1 MRALLLLPLCALA
14 ACISIGGSDDRPAP
28 FSAAA
33 PPETGAADYPIA
45 IDLPAGSYRL
55 DPRHASVV
63 FRIRHM
69 DLAWFTARFDDRLA
83 TLQLDPADPA
93 RTSLTASVAA
103 SSVNTGVLSDD
114 GERNFDQAIARAIGG
129 EVTPRIAFVSTRIE
143 RTGAF
148 TGRVHGNLTMNGQ
161 THPVTLN
168 ATFAG
173 GRVDPLRGG
182 AMVLGFSAYGE
193 FNRSDWGVTQWG
205 AFTGDA
211 VQVVIEAEF
220 IKS

>member
-1 MRALLLLPLCALA
+1 MRILLFLPLCALA

-28 FSAAA
+28 FSAPPPTEA
-33 PPETGAADYPIA
+33 PAADYPVA
-45 IDLPAGSYRL
+45 VDLPAGSYRL
-55 DPRHASVV
+55 DPRHSSVV

-83 TLQLDPADPA
+83 TLQLDPADPS
-93 RTSLTASVAA
+93 RSSLTASVAA
-103 SSVNTGVLSDD
+103 DSVNTGVLGDD
-114 GERNFDQAIARAIGG
+114 GARNFDQAIGRAIGG
-129 EVTPRIAFVSTRIE
+129 ETTPRITFVSTRIE
-143 RTGAF
+143 RTGEF
-148 TGRVHGNLTMNGQ
+148 TARLSGDLTMNGQ

-220 IKS
+220 IRS

>member
-1 MRALLLLPLCALA
+1 LA

-28 FSAAA
+28 FSA
-33 PPETGAADYPIA
+33 PTPLETATADYPVA
-45 IDLPAGSYRL
+45 VDLPTGSYRL

-83 TLQLDPADPA
+83 TLQLDATDPS
-93 RTSLTASVAA
+93 RSSLTASVAA
-103 SSVNTGVLSDD
+103 DSVNTGVLNDD
-114 GERNFDQAIARAIGG
+114 GERSFDQTIGRAIGG
-129 EVTPRIAFVSTRIE
+129 ETTPRITFVSTRIE
-143 RTGAF
+143 RTDEF
-148 TGRVHGNLTMNGQ
+148 TARVFGDLTMNGQ
-161 THPVTLN
+161 TRPVTLN

-182 AMVLGFSAYGE
+182 AMVIGFSAYGE
-193 FNRSDWGVTQWG
+193 FNRSDWGVDQWS

-220 IKS
+220 IKT